1 MMVWSV
7 MLGCSSRR
15 GGGCYLG
22 WLLTLTLTLP
32 LASLQM
38 DHHGHQGHPLHPHQQ
53 ATRGARP
60 KLLLLSFDGF
70 RWDYVDRVPTPNF
83 HALMEEGSI
92 VEQVENAYITK
103 TYPDHYTLVTGLHA
117 ETHGIVGNEMYDP
130 DLNASFSM
138 ETPSAYEPRW
148 WAGAEPLW
156 VTNQKQGGRSGG
168 VMWPGSDVEI
178 GGAYPSRYLPYNASL
193 SFERRVETM
202 VAWLMGERPGGGVRS
217 VQGGVDFG
225 VLYWEEPDESGHRL
239 GPENPLMDAVIADI
253 DDKLGFLRNELRKNG
268 LYESVN
274 LIVTSDH
281 GMTQLSKD
289 KVIELDQ
296 YLDRDLYTWVDKS
309 PVVGILPRE
318 GKLEEVYS
326 ALVEANPNMVV
337 YRREQ
342 IPERLHYRHNN
353 RIMPIIIE
361 AKEGWTI
368 TQNRTTGPHML
379 GNHGYDNTLPSMHP
393 VLVARGPAFR
403 QDYVK
408 SSMRSVDLYPLMC
421 HILSV
426 RPRPN
431 NGSLDRVRDLL
442 SEPAPPTRSA
452 PLEVRYQPS
461 FDTALGVVLGVVMV
475 TGFLVVIV
483 KQMTL
488 RQLPSRQS
496 EMAQPLLLE
505 ELQL

>member
-1 MMVWSV
+1 
-7 MLGCSSRR
+7 RR
-15 GGGCYLG
+15 DCPTCPVGKLEEVYSNC
-22 WLLTLTLTLP
+22 LTC
-32 LASLQM
+32 
-38 DHHGHQGHPLHPHQQ
+38 
-53 ATRGARP
+53 
-60 KLLLLSFDGF
+60 
-70 RWDYVDRVPTPNF
+70 
-83 HALMEEGSI
+83 
-92 VEQVENAYITK
+92 
-103 TYPDHYTLVTGLHA
+103 
-117 ETHGIVGNEMYDP
+117 
-130 DLNASFSM
+130 
-138 ETPSAYEPRW
+138 
-148 WAGAEPLW
+148 
-156 VTNQKQGGRSGG
+156 
-168 VMWPGSDVEI
+168 
-178 GGAYPSRYLPYNASL
+178 
-193 SFERRVETM
+193 
-202 VAWLMGERPGGGVRS
+202 
-217 VQGGVDFG
+217 
-225 VLYWEEPDESGHRL
+225 
-239 GPENPLMDAVIADI
+239 
-253 DDKLGFLRNELRKNG
+253 
-268 LYESVN
+268 
-274 LIVTSDH
+274 
-281 GMTQLSKD
+281 
-289 KVIELDQ
+289 
-296 YLDRDLYTWVDKS
+296 
-309 PVVGILPRE
+309 PV

-431 NGSLDRVRDLL
+431 NGSLARVMDLL
-442 SEPAPPTRSA
+442 SEPPPPTHST
-452 PLEVRYQPS
+452 PLEGRYQPS
-461 FDTALGVVLGVVMV
+461 FATALGVVLGVVMV